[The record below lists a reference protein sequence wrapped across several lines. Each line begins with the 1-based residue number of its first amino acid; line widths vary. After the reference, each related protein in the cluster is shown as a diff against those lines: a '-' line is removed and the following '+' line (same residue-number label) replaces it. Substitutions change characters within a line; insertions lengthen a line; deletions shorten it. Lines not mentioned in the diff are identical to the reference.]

1 MASLFVN
8 QLTTLDFSFLCPD
21 RGIVGETWLVDV
33 TLNGDLDE
41 QGMVFDFGHVK
52 KQVKASLDCLA
63 DHRLLIPTECPTV
76 TTHQIGGRLDVA
88 MDSRSVGRIECKAPA
103 QAVLLVDVEAITPEA
118 LTPILEQDLLKE
130 LPGNVQSVELTLYTE
145 AINGAYFH
153 YSHGL
158 KKHLG
163 NCQRIAHGHRSA
175 LHIHVDGRRDSDL
188 ETKWAESW
196 KDIYIGT
203 REDLQ
208 ESFQKSG
215 REYYRFAYTSDQGY
229 FELTIA
235 HNLCYLIDTDST
247 IELLADHIAGRHEK
261 IKPGCQIRVAAFEG
275 FNKGGIAE
283 R

>member
-8 QLTTLDFSFLCPD
+8 QLTTLDFSYLCPE

-63 DHRLLIPTECPTV
+63 DHRLLVPASHSTV
-76 TTHQIGGRLDVA
+76 KTHQIEGRLEVSMNSQSA
-88 MDSRSVGRIECKAPA
+88 GSIECKAPA
-103 QAVLLVDVEAITPEA
+103 QAILLVNVEAITPKA
-118 LTPILEQDLLKE
+118 LTPVLEQALLKG
-130 LPGNVQSVELTLYTE
+130 LPGNVRSVELDLYTE
-145 AINGAYFH
+145 TIDGAYFH

-175 LHIHVDGRRDSDL
+175 LHVHVDGKRDPDL
-188 ETKWAESW
+188 EARWANAW

-203 REDLQ
+203 HEDLQ
-208 ESFQKSG
+208 DTFQEAG
-215 REYYRFAYTSDQGY
+215 REYYRFSYMADQGY

-235 HNLCYLIDTDST
+235 TNLCHLIDTDST
-247 IELLADHIAGRHEK
+247 IELLADHIACCHKK
-261 IKPGCQIRVAAFEG
+261 IKPGSRIRAVAFEG